1 MPTAARLGAAL
12 AFAALGC
19 FGLSGSRSVQDRHAP
34 AHRPG
39 LFQPDQRGDRPFVRL
54 GDHRIMG
61 DLLGRGYQA
70 AMGFGL
76 RTMGQAV
83 LLVVMVF
90 SIYEAA
96 LRSAKL
102 HCNGPMEAVLGMF
115 QFALDH
121 LGKMATA
128 SVIGTML
135 HGGILGGV
143 AAERA
148 IRRWK

>member
-19 FGLSGSRSVQDRHAP
+19 FGLSGRRNVQDRHAR

-39 LFQPDQRGDRPFVRL
+39 LFQPDQRGERPFVRL

-61 DLLGRGYQA
+61 DLVGRGCQA

-90 SIYEAA
+90 SIFQAV

-102 HCNGPMEAVLGMF
+102 RCDGPMEAVLGMF
-115 QFALDH
+115 QFALDP

-128 SVIGTML
+128 PVIGTLL

-148 IRRWK
+148 NRRWK

>member
-1 MPTAARLGAAL
+1 MFNTT
-12 AFAALGC
+12 
-19 FGLSGSRSVQDRHAP
+19 
-34 AHRPG
+34 
-39 LFQPDQRGDRPFVRL
+39 RPFVRL

-61 DLLGRGYQA
+61 DLVGRCCQA

-83 LLVVMVF
+83 LLVMMVF
-90 SIYEAA
+90 SIYKAV

-102 HCNGPMEAVLGMF
+102 HCDGPMEAVLGMF

-121 LGKMATA
+121 LGKVATA
-128 SVIGTML
+128 PVIGTLL

-148 IRRWK
+148 NRRWK

>member
-1 MPTAARLGAAL
+1 
-12 AFAALGC
+12 
-19 FGLSGSRSVQDRHAP
+19 
-34 AHRPG
+34 
-39 LFQPDQRGDRPFVRL
+39 
-54 GDHRIMG
+54 MG
-61 DLLGRGYQA
+61 DLVGRGCQA

-90 SIYEAA
+90 SICQAV

-102 HCNGPMEAVLGMF
+102 RCDGWVEAVLGMF
-115 QFALDH
+115 RFALGH

-128 SVIGTML
+128 PVIGTLL
-135 HGGILGGV
+135 HGGILGGG

-148 IRRWK
+148 NRRWK

>member
-1 MPTAARLGAAL
+1 
-12 AFAALGC
+12 
-19 FGLSGSRSVQDRHAP
+19 
-34 AHRPG
+34 
-39 LFQPDQRGDRPFVRL
+39 
-54 GDHRIMG
+54 MG
-61 DLLGRGYQA
+61 DLVGRGCQA

-90 SIYEAA
+90 SIYQAV

-102 HCNGPMEAVLGMF
+102 CCDGPMEAVLGMF
-115 QFALDH
+115 RFALDP

-128 SVIGTML
+128 PVIGTLL

-148 IRRWK
+148 NHRWK